1 MLKLRKRTTPCVSTG
16 KTCSASELYIT
27 DFRKVQLIC
36 LVFAFSF
43 AEWFVVGFFFLFF
56 FWFYFC
62 AYDANGIISF
72 LLSTAVLLLSPLISV
87 LIHLFHVGPLKCLY
101 LFSHSRPIKLGII
114 FSS

>member
-56 FWFYFC
+56 FGFIFVLTMLMESLAFC
-62 AYDANGIISF
+62 F
-72 LLSTAVLLLSPLISV
+72 LQL
-87 LIHLFHVGPLKCLY
+87 CY
-101 LFSHSRPIKLGII
+101 CSHH
-114 FSS
+114 